1 MFSDEVLLALTR
13 CHPVLLCCFAVLRC
27 MIRPMMIMQRE
38 YGGQHV
44 RCDRLCRGGPL
55 WRQLEVQ
62 GKRQR
67 TQTYAASTLCYYL
80 DLAHPRAVSAQMP
93 VPVPVPVPEPDL
105 ALDVLHILC
114 ADWSHRVSAG
124 WKRTSKLQLSHFQY
138 RSDSRPPALLALID

>member
-1 MFSDEVLLALTR
+1 
-13 CHPVLLCCFAVLRC
+13 
-27 MIRPMMIMQRE
+27 MIIMQRE

-93 VPVPVPVPEPDL
+93 LCLSLCLSLTLPRMSCMSCVLIGRIALVPAGSELVSCSSATSNTDQIVVRL
-105 ALDVLHILC
+105 LC
-114 ADWSHRVSAG
+114 S
-124 WKRTSKLQLSHFQY
+124 
-138 RSDSRPPALLALID
+138 ALL